1 MRTHVGRGEV
11 CGWSG
16 DGEWCECMRA
26 CVGGGGV
33 CGCACGRRCLHVCVR
48 FGVCVIGVC
57 QLESEQAR
65 CGGRSCDGGRRAA
78 LDVAD
83 DIGVRVRL
91 YGVMGCV
98 GLVVCVMMVC

>member
-1 MRTHVGRGEV
+1 MRTHVGLGKV

-16 DGEWCECMRA
+16 DVEWCGCECG
-26 CVGGGGV
+26 CVDGDGV
-33 CGCACGRRCLHVCVR
+33 CGCVFAYGGACMCVW

-57 QLESEQAR
+57 QLAWERPQ

-91 YGVMGCV
+91 DGVMGV
-98 GLVVCVMMVC
+98 WML

>member
-1 MRTHVGRGEV
+1 M
-11 CGWSG
+11 
-16 DGEWCECMRA
+16 
-26 CVGGGGV
+26 
-33 CGCACGRRCLHVCVR
+33 CLW

-57 QLESEQAR
+57 QVEWERPR

-78 LDVAD
+78 LEVAD

-98 GLVVCVMMVC
+98 GLVVCNDGALRWGRLVVVLWARAEGLECGEVDGGADVGACRQA

>member
-1 MRTHVGRGEV
+1 MF
-11 CGWSG
+11 
-16 DGEWCECMRA
+16 A
-26 CVGGGGV
+26 CVFV
-33 CGCACGRRCLHVCVR
+33 W

-98 GLVVCVMMVC
+98 GLVVCNDGVLRWGGLVVVLGEG

>member
-1 MRTHVGRGEV
+1 MCVA
-11 CGWSG
+11 
-16 DGEWCECMRA
+16 DGGACM
-26 CVGGGGV
+26 
-33 CGCACGRRCLHVCVR
+33 CVR

-57 QLESEQAR
+57 QLEGELAW

-78 LDVAD
+78 LEVAD

-91 YGVMGCV
+91 YGMMGCV